1 MLTVMTAE
9 AGLCRSTMEGG
20 AESGFR
26 HVKANDYKPRL
37 LHFSGIKKY
46 IVVHEVRKGNMMHV
60 GQSTD
65 CGWEVVIQL
74 CSQHFVLSET

>member
-1 MLTVMTAE
+1 MTAE
-9 AGLCRSTMEGG
+9 AGLCCSTMEGG

-46 IVVHEVRKGNMMHV
+46 IVVHEVRKGNMVHV
-60 GQSTD
+60 G
-65 CGWEVVIQL
+65 
-74 CSQHFVLSET
+74 